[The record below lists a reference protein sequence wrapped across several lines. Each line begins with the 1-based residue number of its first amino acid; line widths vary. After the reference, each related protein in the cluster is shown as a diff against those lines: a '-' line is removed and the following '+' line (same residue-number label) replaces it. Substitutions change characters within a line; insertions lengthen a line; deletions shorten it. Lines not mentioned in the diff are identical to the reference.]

1 MRVTVPEFDGPIL
14 RSQARRGNRGEEGAS
29 DVPEGTGS
37 GSAGI
42 RDETR
47 NLGWALCGQAGVLV
61 DQAAQPGTADDRP
74 SAHDLVC
81 WHRHIEIRP
90 L

>member
-37 GSAGI
+37 GSCWDYATK
-42 RDETR
+42 R
-47 NLGWALCGQAGVLV
+47 
-61 DQAAQPGTADDRP
+61 GT
-74 SAHDLVC
+74 
-81 WHRHIEIRP
+81 
-90 L
+90 

>member
-42 RDETR
+42 AQR
-47 NLGWALCGQAGVLV
+47 NAEPRVGLCGQAGVLV
-61 DQAAQPGTADDRP
+61 DQAPNLARRTTGPAPMTSSVG
-74 SAHDLVC
+74 
-81 WHRHIEIRP
+81 IGI
-90 L
+90 